1 VSRAPQEHGSP
12 ERRLTRGRLWLVLGA
27 ALSAAVL
34 AACDGG
40 VTEPPFLPE
49 TSPTPADEATFT
61 PAATPTATPTPPE
74 TPTPPPESGD
84 LDGFRA
90 FAVQIEA
97 AVESREADFFF
108 QSPVISSEHCGPPVC
123 AEPTTISGVLYGGW
137 DSEASPY
144 PLDFVRASLSTYLNY
159 GAELFAIAETHSER
173 GAVMDGPAAFAIIRA
188 PALETGTIE
197 VLQFV
202 HDDGKWRLRMDLEA
216 GTPEG
221 VTNDWLSGDC
231 DRCYDYWE
239 RWEGTAP

>member
-1 VSRAPQEHGSP
+1 VRALPFLSS
-12 ERRLTRGRLWLVLGA
+12 A

-34 AACDGG
+34 AACGG
-40 VTEPPFLPE
+40 GSAEPLSLSE
-49 TSPTPADEATFT
+49 TSPTPAEGTTTT
-61 PAATPTATPTPPE
+61 PEETPTGVPTPTAAPE
-74 TPTPPPESGD
+74 TPAPVPESD
-84 LDGFRA
+84 SMDEFRA

-108 QSPVISSEHCGPPVC
+108 RSPVISSEHCDPPVC

-159 GAELFAIAETHSER
+159 GAELFAIAETHVER
-173 GAVMDGPAAFAIIRA
+173 AGVMDGPATFAIIRA
-188 PALETGTIE
+188 PTLAAGTVE

-221 VTNDWLSGDC
+221 ATNDWLSGKC
-231 DRCYDYWE
+231 GECYDHWE
-239 RWEGTAP
+239 RWEGTP